1 MDRFTRD
8 RPDRPSYAGSAE
20 PPSIARQKVEVYLFP
35 EEVDALDALASASG
49 DSIHTACGKAIKQ
62 RLRFIRR

>member
-1 MDRFTRD
+1 MDRFSRNRAD
-8 RPDRPSYAGSAE
+8 LPSYAGNAVS
-20 PPSIARQKVEVYLFP
+20 PSIARQKVVVYLFP